1 MRGRLLRVALEVV
14 DFVIRSLPAPMAY
27 GLASLLGRAWYRFA
41 ASRRALVADTLRRVC
56 QATGRPTGGRAF
68 RRLVEQAFVEH
79 ARYWVEVLRAPH
91 YDPRL
96 LNRILAVEPGIW
108 EQVEP
113 IMRGG
118 TVIAVPHLGNPE
130 PFGYFVAGQGLEVT
144 SPIEETEPREL
155 FEFLLARRVGGQ
167 QVRIVPLQRASR
179 PMLAALKRGEVAAMV
194 ADRDLGRG
202 GVPVTMFGHATT
214 LPAGPA
220 TLALRT
226 GRPLLMARVLR
237 IGPDRFSGRAEL
249 VEADITGDLEADAAA
264 LTRALAVAFE
274 GAIGEAP
281 EQWWAAFQ
289 PFFSDQ
295 RGHEI

>member
-1 MRGRLLRVALEVV
+1 MRGRLLRVALEVG
-14 DFVIRSLPAPMAY
+14 DLVIRSLPAPMAY

-41 ASRRALVADTLRRVC
+41 AKRRALVAETLRRVC
-56 QATGRPTGGRAF
+56 QATGRPTGGSAF
-68 RRLVEQAFVEH
+68 RRMVQQAFVEH

-91 YDPRL
+91 YNPRRL
-96 LNRILAVEPGIW
+96 DQILIVEPGVW

-130 PFGYFVAGQGLEVT
+130 PFGFFVAGHGLEVT

-167 QVRIVPLQRASR
+167 QVRIVPLRRSSR

-220 TLALRT
+220 TLALRS

-237 IGPDRFSGRAEL
+237 IGPDRFSGRAEV
-249 VEADITGDLEADAAA
+249 VEATGLSGDLEADAAA
-264 LTRALAVAFE
+264 LTRSLAVAFE
-274 GAIGEAP
+274 RAIGEAP

-289 PFFSDQ
+289 PFFTDQ
-295 RGHEI
+295 RGRV